1 MLLAQ
6 SACLLQCAT
15 QPTKSSVLTHSLTL
29 LPFLVTPGLQ
39 LLASG
44 AAKGSYCWPNLY
56 ICCSVPLSHLL
67 TRLTR
72 SSHSLTLLPFL
83 VTPGLQL
90 LASGAKD
97 CEVRVWDPRSGV
109 CLGAGAGHIGA
120 VAAVALARSK
130 AKAGSFLVSAGADKL
145 LKVWD
150 TSKALEAAAAAG
162 VDVAGRWGFCFGVG
176 GGGRGCG
183 S

>member
-1 MLLAQ
+1 M
-6 SACLLQCAT
+6 
-15 QPTKSSVLTHSLTL
+15 

-44 AAKGSYCWPNLY
+44 AKGSYCWPNLY

-83 VTPGLQL
+83 VIPGLQL

-97 CEVRVWDPRSGV
+97 CEVRVWDPRSGA

-120 VAAVALARSK
+120 IAAVALARSK
-130 AKAGSFLVSAGADKL
+130 AKAGSFVVSAGADKL

-150 TSKALEAAAAAG
+150 TSKALEAAAGAE
-162 VDVAGRWGFCFGVG
+162 VAGRLGFYFGVG
-176 GGGRGCG
+176 GGVRGCG

>member
-44 AAKGSYCWPNLY
+44 A
-56 ICCSVPLSHLL
+56 
-67 TRLTR
+67 
-72 SSHSLTLLPFL
+72 
-83 VTPGLQL
+83 
-90 LASGAKD
+90 KD
-97 CEVRVWDPRSGV
+97 CEVRVWDPRSGA

-150 TSKALEAAAAAG
+150 TSKALEAAAGAE
-162 VDVAGRWGFCFGVG
+162 VAGRLGFYFG
-176 GGGRGCG
+176 GGGGCVG
-183 S
+183 VGVRR